1 MNRWLSLTFLHLR
14 FVALSFRRNPSA
26 AFFSI
31 FFPLMFLT
39 INSLLLGHNTIPF
52 GGKMIS
58 LAAYYVAAMATF
70 AVIMTCFTNLAT
82 SILFDRDQGRLKRLR
97 GTPTPVSC
105 YVAARVLFAV
115 IVGVFTSGL
124 CVAIGT
130 LFFQVQPDPANMPAF
145 FGCVALGAA
154 AFAALALAI
163 VGAHALDQLETV
175 HDRHFQVDQGDV
187 DIAVLQ
193 PLPALQAIGGRL
205 DPDRRRSQIGHGEFA
220 QDRVVVDDQKPGGL
234 ELGRGGWRHGQAVLN
249 TARRGN
255 AGPCNVHAAR

>member
-1 MNRWLSLTFLHLR
+1 MNRWLSLTLLHLR

-115 IVGVFTSGL
+115 VVGVFTSGL

-163 VGAHALDQLETV
+163 VGAIPNA
-175 HDRHFQVDQGDV
+175 
-187 DIAVLQ
+187 
-193 PLPALQAIGGRL
+193 QAA
-205 DPDRRRSQIGHGEFA
+205 P
-220 QDRVVVDDQKPGGL
+220 
-234 ELGRGGWRHGQAVLN
+234 AVLN
-249 TARRGN
+249 ALTFPVLFISSVFYPMQGAPAWLNTLANALPAKPLAHSVVNAFFGLPIPVHDLLVLAAWGAGGCVLAAMSFRWQPAR
-255 AGPCNVHAAR
+255 